1 MSEVGSLRA
10 EVKGLRSKETGGLVP
25 VPDKMEYVISR

>member
-1 MSEVGSLRA
+1 MKSEVG
-10 EVKGLRSKETGGLVP
+10 GLRSEETGGLVP